1 MRIPGRKEKQ
11 VCKADPER
19 IMRQKKKAGTWV
31 EEYFALTLAVIVLV
45 IGIYFFKFP
54 NHFSFGGVTGI
65 AVLLGEFF
73 PLSASTLTFIMNMLL
88 LIVGFLFLGKEFGI
102 KTVYVSVL
110 SSAGL
115 ELLDRYMPLRSPL
128 TDQPVL
134 ELIFAIILPAVSAA
148 VFFYY
153 DASGGGTDIVAMI
166 VKKYSDMN
174 IAMALFLVDL
184 LISVSAWFVFDAQT
198 GLFSFC
204 GLMAK
209 SLVIDGVIENM
220 NLCKYLTIICSEP
233 EPICRFIQEQLHRS
247 STIFKAKGSYSHN
260 DKTIV
265 LTVMKRKQAIRL
277 EHFIRQQE
285 AGAFIMVTNS
295 SEIIGN
301 GFHGFH

>member
-1 MRIPGRKEKQ
+1 MRIPGRKERQ
-11 VCKADPER
+11 VCETDQKR
-19 IMRQKKKAGTWV
+19 IMKQKKKAGTWA
-31 EEYFALTLAVIVLV
+31 EEYLSLTLAVIVLD
-45 IGIYFFKFP
+45 IGIYVFKFP

-65 AVLLGEFF
+65 AVLLEEFL
-73 PLSASTLTFIMNMLL
+73 PLSASTLTLIMNMLL
-88 LIVGFLFLGKEFGI
+88 LIAGFLFLGKEFGI

-115 ELLDRYMPLRSPL
+115 EFLDRYVPLQSPL

-134 ELIFAIILPAVSAA
+134 ELVFAIVLPAVSAA

-166 VKKYSDMN
+166 VRKYSSMN

-184 LISVSAWFVFDAQT
+184 LISVSAWFVFDAKT

-209 SLVIDGVIENM
+209 SLVIDSVIENM

-233 EPICRFIQEQLHRS
+233 QPICQFIQDQLHRS
-247 STIFKAKGSYSHN
+247 STIFKAEGAYSHN

-277 EHFIRQQE
+277 ERFIRQQE

>member
-1 MRIPGRKEKQ
+1 MRIPERKERQ
-11 VCKADPER
+11 VCKTDR
-19 IMRQKKKAGTWV
+19 DGIMRQKKKAGAWAG
-31 EEYFALTLAVIVLV
+31 EYLALTLATVVLV
-45 IGIYFFKFP
+45 IGIYVFKFP

-65 AVLLGEFF
+65 AVLLGEFL
-73 PLSASTLTFIMNMLL
+73 PLSASTLTLIMNMLL
-88 LIVGFLFLGKEFGI
+88 LIVGFLFLGKEFGV
-102 KTVYVSVL
+102 KTVYVSIL

-115 ELLDRYMPLRSPL
+115 ELLDKYMPLSGPL

-134 ELIFAIILPAVSAA
+134 ELVFAIVLPAVSAA
-148 VFFYY
+148 IFFYY

-166 VKKYSDMN
+166 VRKYSSMN
-174 IAMALFLVDL
+174 IAVALFLVDL

-209 SLVIDGVIENM
+209 SLVIDRVIENM
-220 NLCKYLTIICSEP
+220 NLCKYLTIICSDP
-233 EPICRFIQEQLHRS
+233 QPICRFIHEHLNRS
-247 STIFKAKGSYSHN
+247 STIFKAEGSYSHH

-265 LTVMKRKQAIRL
+265 LTVMKRRQAIQL
-277 EHFIRQQE
+277 ESFIRKQE

>member
-1 MRIPGRKEKQ
+1 MRIPGRKERQ
-11 VCKADPER
+11 VCKTDPDR
-19 IMRQKKKAGTWV
+19 IMGQKKKAGIWAK
-31 EEYFALTLAVIVLV
+31 EYLVLTLAVIVLV
-45 IGIYFFKFP
+45 IGIYVFKFP

-65 AVLLGEFF
+65 AVLLEEFLPF
-73 PLSASTLTFIMNMLL
+73 SASTLTLVMNMLL
-88 LIVGFLFLGKEFGI
+88 LIAGFLFLGKGFGI

-115 ELLDRYMPLRSPL
+115 EFLDRYMPLQGPL

-134 ELIFAIILPAVSAA
+134 ELVFAIVLPAVSAA

-184 LISVSAWFVFDAQT
+184 LISVSAWFVFGAQT

-209 SLVIDGVIENM
+209 SLVIDRVIENM

-233 EPICRFIQEQLHRS
+233 QPICQFIQEQLNRS
-247 STIFKAKGSYSHN
+247 STIFKAEGSYSHN

-265 LTVMKRKQAIRL
+265 LTVMKRKQAVRL
-277 EHFIRQQE
+277 ERFIRQQE

>member
-1 MRIPGRKEKQ
+1 MK
-11 VCKADPER
+11 
-19 IMRQKKKAGTWV
+19 QKKKAGEWA

-45 IGIYFFKFP
+45 IGIYVFKFP

-65 AVLLGEFF
+65 AVLLEEFLPF
-73 PLSASTLTFIMNMLL
+73 SASTLTLVMNMML

-110 SSAGL
+110 SSVLL
-115 ELLDRYMPLRSPL
+115 ELLDRYVPLRGPL

-134 ELIFAIILPAVSAA
+134 ELVFAIVLPAVSAA

-209 SLVIDGVIENM
+209 SLVIDRVIENM

-233 EPICRFIQEQLHRS
+233 QPICRFIHEQLHRS
-247 STIFKAKGSYSHN
+247 STIFKAEGSYSHH

-277 EHFIRQQE
+277 ERFIRQQE